1 MPCRHEGGVYF
12 LFFLIMVC
20 SEWTKSEFNG
30 KSVWKKCKWP
40 HEDRELRVL
49 KWTNPRCRLTSSVHR
64 DEEIEEVWRGGSEGS
79 EVPGESRARSESEL
93 LSCSK
98 SPSSFGLI
106 VVLLADRE
114 PTISSRTQ
122 MFSWTSDAKKK
133 KKRLSTAHN
142 LHFISANFKAHNFKL
157 SIRHLCPLRL
167 FPRRRR
173 VKKTTSRAP
182 AFWFHGKKAAAPRGI
197 MWMNERR
204 RAAGLFAVD
213 LSWKKIC
220 WVGGWGDI
228 FIQ

>member
-106 VVLLADRE
+106 VVLLANRE
-114 PTISSRTQ
+114 PNISSRTQ

-133 KKRLSTAHN
+133 KKGSALRTICTLFQPTLKHTTLNSLSDTCA
-142 LHFISANFKAHNFKL
+142 
-157 SIRHLCPLRL
+157 LCGFFL
-167 FPRRRR
+167 
-173 VKKTTSRAP
+173 
-182 AFWFHGKKAAAPRGI
+182 G
-197 MWMNERR
+197 
-204 RAAGLFAVD
+204 
-213 LSWKKIC
+213 
-220 WVGGWGDI
+220 VGG
-228 FIQ
+228 